1 MRKNFVLIMVC
12 MVMTFTNSCKNGT
25 YSKNNNQNKLTMEA
39 STKKTEPVLGL
50 GTPVTANFTGEAWLQ
65 YLSGQPEYEC
75 NVYNVTFAPGTRNYW
90 HSHTIGQILLCTE
103 GIGYYQEKG
112 KPARSLQP
120 GDVVNIPANTI
131 HWHGAAPDSRFTHIG
146 ITPRVSENNTE
157 WMGEVTDEEYSEAIS
172 TFAQETPKN
181 EKDTDRIELC
191 KKNYTTLFGGEALT
205 GQGSDPEMMD
215 ILQKFIFGDIFRTGN
230 LDMKTREMITCITLT
245 AMQTLP
251 QLKAHAGAALNAG
264 VTPVELRELVY
275 LCAPFIGFPKTLNA
289 LGTINEVFKERG
301 IALPL
306 ESQETVKEEERFE
319 KGKEIQRALYGEK
332 MKEALKT
339 LPAGMND
346 TLPRLL
352 TEMCFGDFYTRSGLD
367 IKTRELLSLCILA
380 TLGAERQIESHA
392 QGNLKAGNNKETLI
406 AAMIQCLPYIGFP
419 LALNAIHIIKDIE

>member
-1 MRKNFVLIMVC
+1 M
-12 MVMTFTNSCKNGT
+12 
-25 YSKNNNQNKLTMEA
+25 
-39 STKKTEPVLGL
+39 KKQLLMLVF
-50 GTPVTANFTGEAWLQ
+50 A
-65 YLSGQPEYEC
+65 LS
-75 NVYNVTFAPGTRNYW
+75 V
-90 HSHTIGQILLCTE
+90 
-103 GIGYYQEKG
+103 
-112 KPARSLQP
+112 
-120 GDVVNIPANTI
+120 
-131 HWHGAAPDSRFTHIG
+131 AAP
-146 ITPRVSENNTE
+146 V
-157 WMGEVTDEEYSEAIS
+157 
-172 TFAQETPKN
+172 FAQEKPKN
-181 EKDTDRIELC
+181 EKDMNRIELC

-205 GQGSDPEMMD
+205 GQGSDPELMN
-215 ILQKFIFGDIFRTGN
+215 ILQKFIFGEVFHIGE
-230 LDMKTREMITCITLT
+230 LDVKTREMITCVTLAT
-245 AMQTLP
+245 MQTLP
-251 QLKAHAGAALNAG
+251 QLKAHAAAALNVG
-264 VTPVELRELVY
+264 VTPVELREAIY
-275 LCAPFIGFPKTLNA
+275 QCAPFIGFPKTLNA
-289 LGTINEVFKERG
+289 VSTINEVFKEKG

-319 KGKEIQRALYGEK
+319 KGKEIQHALYGEK